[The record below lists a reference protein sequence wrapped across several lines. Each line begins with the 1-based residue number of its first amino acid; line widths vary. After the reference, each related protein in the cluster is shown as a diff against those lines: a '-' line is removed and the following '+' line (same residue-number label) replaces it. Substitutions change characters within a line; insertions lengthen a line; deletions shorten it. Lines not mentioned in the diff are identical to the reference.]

1 MWGISM
7 RSESR
12 KTFHFHIS
20 GKHILILGLLAM
32 VSACGYRVRSSVG
45 ILPSGIK
52 SLGIPTFQN
61 LTTEYKIEQLI
72 TSAVLKEFS
81 LRTRTPVNSNSSG
94 VDAILLGEIRRVS
107 SVPVTFGTQ
116 LSGSQTF
123 GSAFQI
129 TVQMSVKLMRMND
142 STIIWKNEDYIYRE
156 RCDLNTHV
164 RDFFS
169 EENPALDRLARNFA
183 ASLASLILNRPNP

>member
-1 MWGISM
+1 M
-7 RSESR
+7 RDESR
-12 KTFHFHIS
+12 KTFRFIVF
-20 GKHILILGLLAM
+20 GKHILIIGFL
-32 VSACGYRVRSSVG
+32 VIISACGYRVRSSVG

-52 SLGIPTFQN
+52 TLGIPTFQN

-72 TSAVLKEFS
+72 TGAVLKEFS
-81 LRTRTPVNSNSSG
+81 LRTRTSVSSNSSG
-94 VDAILLGEIRRVS
+94 VDAVLLGEIRRVS

-116 LSGSQTF
+116 PSGSQTF

-129 TVQMSVKLMRMND
+129 TVQVSVKLMRTSD
-142 STIIWKNEDYIYRE
+142 SAIIWKNEDFLYQE
-156 RCDLNTHV
+156 RYDLNTHV

-183 ASLASLILNRPNP
+183 ASLASLILDRPNL